1 MNPIVISIAVAVI
14 ALASLAGAV
23 ALQWQGYD
31 SSQAW
36 AAFIGSFGVLAGQQM
51 ETPTARGVGK

>member
-1 MNPIVISIAVAVI
+1 MNPIIITVSIGLI
-14 ALASLAGAV
+14 ALGSLASAV

-51 ETPTARGVGK
+51 ETPTAGRGNK